1 MYYVC
6 IEPLNTLIMRTF
18 VERGRTFAWGVF
30 AAILAVGSGF
40 VVSCSDVDPDEED
53 NVFEPIELS
62 SRTKSFVTEGN
73 RFAIQLLQ
81 EVERQEGKSFM
92 VSPLSLN
99 LALGMLLESAPQ
111 CEDADK
117 VMDML
122 GYPEGSREEIREFA
136 DLMMERLPQ
145 MDKKT
150 TVSLANL
157 AVTDSD
163 KGKINPD
170 FAQSARTYYH
180 ALTESMSF
188 SNPGKVAERV
198 NDWAYERTEKMI
210 REVVRESDVKDWTFL
225 LANALYF
232 KGKWMGPFEKGKT
245 GDEMFHSGSGVDVK
259 VKMMKKSDKID
270 YGENKTC
277 QAVNLPYGNGAFS
290 MQVYLPKAG
299 IDVEGLLYSPE
310 NITSLPFS
318 LHEVDLWLPRFSI
331 EKKVD
336 LKDILESMSGGA
348 ILRCPYYVLD
358 VPSALSAAFQVA
370 SIKVDEEG
378 TEAAAV
384 TVVGGKLT
392 AAPSGE
398 KAVFHADRPF
408 VFTITETST
417 QAVLFA
423 GVYRG
428 E

>member
-1 MYYVC
+1 
-6 IEPLNTLIMRTF
+6 MRTF

-30 AAILAVGSGF
+30 AVLLAVGSGF
-40 VVSCSDVDPDEED
+40 AVSCSDVDPEEED

-62 SRTKSFVTEGN
+62 SRTKSLVDEGN
-73 RFAIQLLQ
+73 RFAFELLQ

-122 GYPEGSREEIREFA
+122 GYPEGSREEIREYA
-136 DLMMERLPQ
+136 DLMMERLPR

-150 TVSLANL
+150 TVSMANL
-157 AVTDSD
+157 AVTNSD

-170 FAQSARTYYH
+170 FAQSAQTYYH
-180 ALTESMSF
+180 AQTESMSF

-210 REVVRESDVKDWTFL
+210 PEVIGESEVKDWTFL

-232 KGKWMGPFEKGKT
+232 KGKWIAPFEKGQT
-245 GDEMFHSGSGVDVK
+245 ADERFHSGSGKDIK
-259 VKMMKKSDKID
+259 VKMMKKSDKIG
-270 YGENKTC
+270 YGENNAC
-277 QAVNLPYGNGAFS
+277 QAVDLPYGNGAFS

-358 VPSALSAAFQVA
+358 APSVLSAAFQAA

-392 AAPSGE
+392 DAPQGK

>member
-1 MYYVC
+1 
-6 IEPLNTLIMRTF
+6 MRTF

-30 AAILAVGSGF
+30 AVLLAVGSGF
-40 VVSCSDVDPDEED
+40 AVSCSDVDPEEED

-62 SRTKSFVTEGN
+62 SRTKSFVSEGN
-73 RFAIQLLQ
+73 RFAFQLLQ
-81 EVERQEGKSFM
+81 KVERQEGKSFM

-122 GYPEGSREEIREFA
+122 GYPEGSREEIREYA
-136 DLMMERLPQ
+136 DLMMERLPR

-150 TVSLANL
+150 TVSMANL
-157 AVTDSD
+157 AVTNSD

-170 FAQSARTYYH
+170 FAQSAQTYYH
-180 ALTESMSF
+180 AQTESMSF

-210 REVVRESDVKDWTFL
+210 PEVIGESEVKDWTFL

-232 KGKWMGPFEKGKT
+232 KGKWIAPFEKGQT
-245 GDEMFHSGSGVDVK
+245 ADERFHSGSGKDIQ
-259 VKMMKKSDKID
+259 VKMMKKSDKIG
-270 YGENKTC
+270 YGENNAC
-277 QAVNLPYGNGAFS
+277 QAVDLPYGNGAFS

-358 VPSALSAAFQVA
+358 APSVLSAAFQAA

-392 AAPSGE
+392 DAPQGK

>member
-1 MYYVC
+1 
-6 IEPLNTLIMRTF
+6 MRTF

-30 AAILAVGSGF
+30 AAMLAVGSGF
-40 VVSCSDVDPDEED
+40 AVSCSDVDPDEED

-62 SRTKSFVTEGN
+62 SRTKSFVSEGN
-73 RFAIQLLQ
+73 RFAFQLLQ

-111 CEDADK
+111 CDDADK

-122 GYPEGSREEIREFA
+122 GYPEGSREEISEYA
-136 DLMMERLPQ
+136 DLMMERLPH

-150 TVSLANL
+150 TVSMANL
-157 AVTDSD
+157 AVTNSD

-170 FAQSARTYYH
+170 FAQSAQTYYH

-198 NDWAYERTEKMI
+198 NGWAYERTEKMI
-210 REVVRESDVKDWTFL
+210 PEVIGESEVKDWTFL

-232 KGKWMGPFEKGKT
+232 KGKWIAPFEKGQT
-245 GDEMFHSGSGVDVK
+245 ADERFHSGSGKDIQVK
-259 VKMMKKSDKID
+259 MKKSDKIG
-270 YGENKTC
+270 YGENNAC
-277 QAVNLPYGNGAFS
+277 QAVNLSYGNGAFS

-358 VPSALSAAFQVA
+358 VPSVLSAAFQAA

-384 TVVGGKLT
+384 TVVGGKLMD
-392 AAPSGE
+392 APQGK